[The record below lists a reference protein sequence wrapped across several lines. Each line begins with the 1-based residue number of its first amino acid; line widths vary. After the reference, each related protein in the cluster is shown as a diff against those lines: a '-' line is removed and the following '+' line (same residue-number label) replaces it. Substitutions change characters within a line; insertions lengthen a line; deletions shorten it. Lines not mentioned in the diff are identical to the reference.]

1 MGRGGGG
8 GEGSCHHAAV
18 EQQQQLGVPGWPRE
32 GGDEGQ
38 GGEGVEGAGDER
50 DPGRDDGLFAS
61 SWAGAG
67 WLVENPL
74 GLPTEREVHVMQQGL
89 PVYRLLLVRR

>member
-1 MGRGGGG
+1 MAREISKSCLRSRSTDICRGREED
-8 GEGSCHHAAV
+8 GEVRA
-18 EQQQQLGVPGWPRE
+18 P
-32 GGDEGQ
+32 